1 MCFYSFYLKEGPFW
15 DEKEE
20 DKRKEWDGRE
30 NSQEVELSRVQSR
43 GEEETGKSAKPVS
56 PCKKVEEL
64 QSTKSKLELCVAK
77 KKDQDS
83 NSRGKIDEKYFRSKK
98 RKDGDTDRNKA
109 NRNKTNKVRDTG
121 KSRKKL
127 DKHGKRKANKEN
139 IYLVK
144 KKRNDELGKKKNT
157 RLSNEVEPSQDDFT
171 SSEVS
176 HMNKTK
182 VGNPVV
188 FKPKNSSTPGS
199 GPNTSLLPGS
209 ILGSSPPLK
218 EVLIW
223 KNYKIPK
230 QVINYLIKLFFNI
243 QGGQNVRIVWIFYF
257 VTLKL
262 YGMYR
267 LYGNFFKLYG
277 FLSWK
282 YTGFLKFS
290 LILANFS
297 GSLVLWH
304 SGSLVLWF
312 SSSLFL

>member
-1 MCFYSFYLKEGPFW
+1 MCFYSFYLKGGPFW

-30 NSQEVELSRVQSR
+30 NSQEVELSRVQR
-43 GEEETGKSAKPVS
+43 RREEETGKSAKPVGS
-56 PCKKVEEL
+56 YKKVEEL
-64 QSTKSKLELCVAK
+64 QSTKTKLELAK

-83 NSRGKIDEKYFRSKK
+83 NRREKIDEKDFGSKK

-109 NRNKTNKVRDTG
+109 NQNKTDKVRDTS

-188 FKPKNSSTPGS
+188 FKSKDSSTPAS

-209 ILGSSPPLK
+209 ILGSSPPLE

-230 QVINYLIKLFFNI
+230 QVINYLVNNTFNAYYCKNDTI
-243 QGGQNVRIVWIFYF
+243 
-257 VTLKL
+257 L
-262 YGMYR
+262 YLHVIYC
-267 LYGNFFKLYG
+267 F
-277 FLSWK
+277 
-282 YTGFLKFS
+282 
-290 LILANFS
+290 
-297 GSLVLWH
+297 
-304 SGSLVLWF
+304 
-312 SSSLFL
+312 